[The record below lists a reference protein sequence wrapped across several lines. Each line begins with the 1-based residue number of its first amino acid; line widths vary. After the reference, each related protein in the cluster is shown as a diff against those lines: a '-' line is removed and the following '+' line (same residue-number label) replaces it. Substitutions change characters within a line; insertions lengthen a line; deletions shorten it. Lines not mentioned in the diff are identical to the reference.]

1 MVNAEQ
7 YAKAKEL
14 FFELMVQPPLVQATR
29 LTEVEVTEPDIAQEV
44 RLLLEKNS
52 SRTIMES
59 TQRFGG
65 ESITSKSRVS
75 SQLNRLRYWLVGGF
89 TPLSIALI
97 SLVIICTLGLYLRY
111 EINRGARGKYL
122 DGLKSAAS
130 EKRNQILTWVEYNQL
145 RFSDWGKQSTVQK
158 CIAELDQMCRTNSPD
173 TLNDDLRN
181 APQQRLIATTLT
193 RLASRNSRIGRRDN
207 SSVHKA
213 SQSANLRYA
222 VWNANFQLLAD
233 WQFESDMPIGFGQAA
248 SMTGKSILSRVFE
261 DGAPQVLLPK
271 PSNETM
277 SKNYPLEA
285 DKPFV
290 MFFVP
295 IFGASRES
303 LIDQSEE
310 EADTVIAAM
319 MIRSSGF
326 LDELQAILDVALVPD
341 AQCYMIDTNG
351 HFTSE
356 VADQE
361 FLLSL
366 PEMQDQK
373 SRSGKV
379 FFPCLDPGADLL
391 QPKRAKLESPENW
404 PPTLAARGL
413 MLQKD
418 GENIQGYRDYRGIQ
432 VIGAW
437 RWIDALERGVI
448 VEVRY
453 ADAFRGIEFV
463 NSVFFVLLALPM
475 TCMALLLSISLVRHL
490 RNIDFSNRSLGPYR
504 LSEKLGEGGL
514 GVVYL
519 GVHKALHRP
528 AAIKLIKPNVVNQAT
543 IKRFEREVRLAAS
556 FDNPHVVHI
565 YDFGISKDGHVFCV
579 MQLVEGITLAQLMEF
594 EGSIPIARTLSF
606 LKQVAQTLA
615 EAHQFGLV
623 HRDIKPQNVMI
634 NSTSPKDYVKVVDF
648 GLAKHIADPIRRD
661 MSATRIVIGTPG
673 FIAPE
678 RIESPWIT
686 DPRID
691 TFSFGV
697 LGLFLLTGKVPGVSA
712 TPQSIREATLSKSPD
727 LGMDMDTVDELISL
741 LFACS
746 SPDPEKRPATMLAV
760 SATIALLSKSKP
772 WPQRDADHWWATK
785 DTEVSEWIKKY
796 RSKLESRSPD

>member
-29 LTEVEVTEPDIAQEV
+29 LTEVEVTEPDVAQEV

-59 TQRFGG
+59 TQRFG
-65 ESITSKSRVS
+65 EKSITSKSRVS
-75 SQLNRLRYWLVGGF
+75 SHFNRVRYWLVGGF

-97 SLVIICTLGLYLRY
+97 SLIIICTLGMYLRY

-130 EKRNQILTWVEYNQL
+130 EKRNQILTWVDYNQL
-145 RFSDWGKQSTVQK
+145 RFSDWGKQSTIQK
-158 CIAELDQMCRTNSPD
+158 CILELDQMCRTSSLD
-173 TLNDDLRN
+173 TLSEQLRN
-181 APQQRLIATTLT
+181 ASQQRIIASTLT
-193 RLASRNSRIGRRDN
+193 RLASRNDRIGRTDN
-207 SSVHKA
+207 SSVHKP
-213 SQSANLRYA
+213 SPSTNLRYA

-233 WQFESDMPIGFGQAA
+233 WQFQSDIPIGFGQAA

-261 DGAPQVLLPK
+261 DGAPQILLPK
-271 PSNETM
+271 PNNETI

-285 DKPFV
+285 DKPFI

-295 IFGASRES
+295 IFGTPSEP
-303 LIDQSEE
+303 LVDQDET
-310 EADTVIAAM
+310 EADTVVAAM

-341 AQCYMIDTNG
+341 AQCYMIDSNG

-361 FLLSL
+361 FLRSL
-366 PEMQDQK
+366 PEMQEQQ

-379 FFPCLDPGADLL
+379 FFHCLDPGVDLL
-391 QPKRAKLESPENW
+391 QPKRAKIESPENW
-404 PPTLAARGL
+404 PSTLAARGL
-413 MLQKD
+413 MLQRD

-475 TCMALLLSISLVRHL
+475 TCVAVLLGISIFRNL

-519 GVHKALHRP
+519 GVHKSLHRP
-528 AAIKLIKPNVVNQAT
+528 AAIKLIKPNVVNPAT
-543 IKRFEREVRLAAS
+543 IKRFEREVRLASS
-556 FDNPHVVHI
+556 FDHPHAVHI
-565 YDFGISKDGHVFCV
+565 YDFGTSKDGHVFCV

-594 EGSIPIARTLSF
+594 EGVIPIARTLFF

-615 EAHQFGLV
+615 EAHEFGLV

-634 NSTSPKDYVKVVDF
+634 NSTTPKDYVKVVDF

-712 TPQSIREATLSKSPD
+712 TPQSIREATVNRCPD
-727 LGMDMDTVDELISL
+727 LESDMDTADELISL

-746 SPDPEKRPATMLAV
+746 SLDPEKRPATMRAV
-760 SATIALLSKSKP
+760 SASIALLSKRNP
-772 WPQRDADHWWATK
+772 WHQSDANLWWAIK
-785 DTEVSEWIKKY
+785 ETEVSEWIKKY
-796 RSKLESRSPD
+796 RSKLESKSPV